1 MRNVYRKLLLL
12 IAGATQKE
20 LARQVQYLKIE
31 NQILRSKL
39 PARVSVTPQE
49 RNRLVRFGARLGKA
63 IHELVTIVHPGTLL
77 RWIREDRKSKHTKP
91 VKVGRRPTAESTR
104 KLILKLA
111 RENNWG
117 YTRILGELRKLG
129 IKSISRNTVKNMLK
143 AHGLDPGPQRGVG
156 TWDEFLK
163 IHAATLWQCDFLSVR
178 TLTRKGLRDLY
189 LLVFLHVESRR
200 VFVTPATAHPNEA
213 WVCDQAKAFA
223 AHAEESGLGA
233 DIVMHDRDTKFTAQF
248 DATLSEAGV
257 RVQKAAYRSPNTVAF
272 VERFNQTLRQE
283 LLEHFIVF
291 GERHLHHL
299 VSVFIDYYHRLRP
312 HQGKE
317 NDLLVPVSVP
327 KKRQRRKQRR
337 PPRHSA
343 IPLSEIRCEQR
354 LGGLLKHYY
363 RKAA

>member
-1 MRNVYRKLLLL
+1 MRNIYTKLLLL

-20 LARQVQYLKIE
+20 LGRQVQYLKIE
-31 NQILRSKL
+31 NRILRSKL
-39 PARVSVTPQE
+39 PPRVPVTLQE

-63 IHELVTIVHPGTLL
+63 IHELVSIVHPATLR
-77 RWIREDRKSKHTKP
+77 RWIREDQKGKRTKP
-91 VKVGRRPTAESTR
+91 VKVGRRQTAESIR

-111 RENNWG
+111 KENNWG
-117 YTRILGELRKLG
+117 YTRILGEMRKLG
-129 IKSISRNTVKNMLK
+129 IKSISRNTVKNILK
-143 AHGLDPGPQRGVG
+143 ANGLDPGPNRGVG

-163 IHAATLWQCDFLSVR
+163 LHAATLWQCDFLSVR
-178 TLTRKGLRDLY
+178 SLTTKGLRDLY

-200 VFVTPATAHPNEA
+200 VFITPATAHPNEA
-213 WVCDQAKAFA
+213 WVCEQAKAFA

-233 DIVMHDRDTKFTAQF
+233 DIVMHDRDTKFTSQF
-248 DATLSEAGV
+248 DAALKEAGL

-291 GERHLHHL
+291 GERHLNHL
-299 VSVFIDYYHRLRP
+299 VSVFINYYHKLRP
-312 HQGKE
+312 HQAKDNE
-317 NDLLVPVSVP
+317 PLVPASVA
-327 KKRQRRKQRR
+327 KRRRRRKQRT
-337 PPRHSA
+337 PEPA
-343 IPLSEIRCEQR
+343 DILLAEIRCEQR